1 MSYIIYNF
9 VDIMRNETS
18 LLNSYG
24 LLCLISL
31 VHMMWNKQTTNKQI

>member
-1 MSYIIYNF
+1 MSYIIDNF

-18 LLNSYG
+18 LLNPYG

-31 VHMMWNKQTTNKQI
+31 VHMM